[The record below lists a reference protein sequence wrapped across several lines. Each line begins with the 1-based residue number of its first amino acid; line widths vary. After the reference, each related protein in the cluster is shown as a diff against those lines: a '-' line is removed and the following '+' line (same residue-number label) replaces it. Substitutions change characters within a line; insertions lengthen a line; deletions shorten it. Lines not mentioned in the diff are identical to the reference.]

1 MKKVERVVN
10 STTNAGQPSPAE
22 LGAFLKAHMLGLISH
37 INDLL
42 QDVQGK
48 KNVGSKQKIIRGLG
62 AVIQQIGS
70 TITYAAPQV
79 RDHCGGCSQRAKV
92 KFFRSWPRSK
102 PWLVCLSFP
111 K

>member
-1 MKKVERVVN
+1 MKQVERVVN
-10 STTNAGQPSPAE
+10 STTNAGHSSPVE
-22 LGAFLKAHMLGLISH
+22 LGTFLKAYMLGLISH

-48 KNVGSKQKIIRGLG
+48 KNVASKQKILRGLG

-79 RDHCGGCSQRAKV
+79 RDYGGGVAKV
-92 KFFRSWPRSK
+92 LRPGISGHGHIPNHG
-102 PWLVCLSFP
+102 
-111 K
+111 